1 MTGHQRIS
9 ALFAVLFLISACGSD
24 DTAPADK
31 HDDPAFSSSVIT
43 VTDADIT
50 NPDRTPLVAP
60 DVLNPFNDYRDA
72 ADNEQAAFSDLAYTF
87 PSIAVD
93 AKYTHIL
100 NFLTSPFFP
109 PWRKPIV
116 GNGPVILY
124 SDDMDVLVFSPMD
137 EFFDPV
143 MTFEDGAIQ
152 YGLNGELQSVPAG
165 LSQRFLLVE
174 GKGMA
179 ATLEYW
185 GAQILADRQRE
196 KTDRYADKGLSYLG
210 YWTDNG
216 AAYYYNTEENL
227 NYEDTLLAVRDD
239 WEIENI
245 PITYLQLDSWWYF
258 KEGGHGLLPGS
269 GLVRWEPQPE
279 MFPDGLVSF
288 QQALGVPL
296 VVHNRWFAKE
306 NDYLDDYD
314 FIEGPKTLIPADNAI
329 YDHFMEDALSWGVI
343 TYEQDWLVNQYWRM
357 PYFREQMGRTTDW
370 FSGMATS
377 VLNHDLTMQI
387 CMPSTSNLMAAV
399 DLPAVTTTRTS
410 TDYAPSVSKETYYPQ
425 FHTNNML
432 AWALGILPFKDNFHS
447 SEEFAADEALV
458 SALSAG
464 MVGLGDAL
472 GAFRRDIVMRT
483 CRPDGLLLKPDR
495 PALPIDAMFLPHQR
509 PYTTYTYS
517 QRENLGRWGYVAA
530 YHLAKNHPDR
540 DDDDWLHAVLMYEGL
555 DVGDM
560 FVYPDVVTDW
570 KVDLKRDF
578 GIEGKVAAYNWK
590 TGEATVAEGGFA
602 MTPDQSNYGYAFYVL
617 APVFGNGLALI
628 GDPSRYVTMADK
640 RFTAVVSDATGIDIT
655 LAGLPGETLDIRA
668 FDADAAAMLPPFS
681 ITIGDDGSAQVRIER

>member
-9 ALFAVLFLISACGSD
+9 VLFAVLFLISACGSD
-24 DTAPADK
+24 DTAPTDK

-72 ADNEQAAFSDLAYTF
+72 ADNEQAAFSDLAYAF

-93 AKYTHIL
+93 AKYAHIL

-137 EFFDPV
+137 EFFDPI

-239 WEIENI
+239 WEAEHI
-245 PITYLQLDSWWYF
+245 PITYLQLRQ
-258 KEGGHGLLPGS
+258 PS
-269 GLVRWEPQPE
+269 GR
-279 MFPDGLVSF
+279 
-288 QQALGVPL
+288 
-296 VVHNRWFAKE
+296 
-306 NDYLDDYD
+306 
-314 FIEGPKTLIPADNAI
+314 
-329 YDHFMEDALSWGVI
+329 
-343 TYEQDWLVNQYWRM
+343 
-357 PYFREQMGRTTDW
+357 
-370 FSGMATS
+370 
-377 VLNHDLTMQI
+377 
-387 CMPSTSNLMAAV
+387 
-399 DLPAVTTTRTS
+399 
-410 TDYAPSVSKETYYPQ
+410 
-425 FHTNNML
+425 FH
-432 AWALGILPFKDNFHS
+432 
-447 SEEFAADEALV
+447 
-458 SALSAG
+458 
-464 MVGLGDAL
+464 
-472 GAFRRDIVMRT
+472 RR
-483 CRPDGLLLKPDR
+483 
-495 PALPIDAMFLPHQR
+495 
-509 PYTTYTYS
+509 
-517 QRENLGRWGYVAA
+517 
-530 YHLAKNHPDR
+530 
-540 DDDDWLHAVLMYEGL
+540 
-555 DVGDM
+555 
-560 FVYPDVVTDW
+560 
-570 KVDLKRDF
+570 
-578 GIEGKVAAYNWK
+578 
-590 TGEATVAEGGFA
+590 
-602 MTPDQSNYGYAFYVL
+602 
-617 APVFGNGLALI
+617 
-628 GDPSRYVTMADK
+628 
-640 RFTAVVSDATGIDIT
+640 
-655 LAGLPGETLDIRA
+655 
-668 FDADAAAMLPPFS
+668 
-681 ITIGDDGSAQVRIER
+681 